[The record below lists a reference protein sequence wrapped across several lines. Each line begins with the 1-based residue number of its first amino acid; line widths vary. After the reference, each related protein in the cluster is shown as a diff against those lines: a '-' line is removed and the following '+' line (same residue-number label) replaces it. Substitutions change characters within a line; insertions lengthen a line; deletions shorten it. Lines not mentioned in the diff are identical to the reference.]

1 MRPMVAHLSSPVE
14 FLPISTKCSVYVE
27 MDVSEF
33 KLHLWQTGLHWI
45 QVEGWRSSRIILG
58 QLRALRAEMH
68 LWRSRRLERSHRVA
82 HRFCQVCPLR
92 CVCSL
97 SVLDI
102 KGWAP
107 RTNWCSPSGLW
118 KLLIYWFGEWPNT
131 VAGRTEMLGEGGEN
145 ISHHAGKFSPEEL
158 GIFP

>member
-1 MRPMVAHLSSPVE
+1 MRPMVVHLSSPVE
-14 FLPISTKCSVYVE
+14 FLPISTKCSVYAE
-27 MDVSEF
+27 MAVSEF

-45 QVEGWRSSRIILG
+45 QVDGWRRSRIILG

-68 LWRSRRLERSHRVA
+68 LWRSQRLERSHQVT

-118 KLLIYWFGEWPNT
+118 SCWYIDLVTGQTLWLVEQKWVGK
-131 VAGRTEMLGEGGEN
+131 GGEN

-158 GIFP
+158 GTFP